1 MSIVIRILSR
11 LLYMTTWLRCTFFEL
26 KLDLIR
32 VPVSSVRLGLS
43 RPWFSTALSD
53 EFERS
58 LLARKELY
66 KSLARLSVAR

>member
-1 MSIVIRILSR
+1 MSVVIRILSR
-11 LLYMTTWLRCTFFEL
+11 LLYMATWLRCTFFEL

-32 VPVSSVRLGLS
+32 VPLSVRLGLS
-43 RPWFSTALSD
+43 RPWFSTSLSD

-58 LLARKELY
+58 QLARKELY